1 MATFPSYAQ
10 ILFDGFSQE
19 RESALIRTEMD
30 SGPPRQA
37 KIKSRVMLT
46 RNVNIYLDSKTALAN
61 FEEWYQDD
69 INYGASWFDFVDPIS
84 GSTVQARFVGGAYTL
99 KPMSA
104 KLQDWQLSAKI
115 ETWSE

>member
-1 MATFPSYAQ
+1 MATFPSYAD
-10 ILFDGFSQE
+10 ILYEGFSQA

-46 RNVNIYLDSKTALAN
+46 RSVSIYLPSKTALAD
-61 FEEWYQDD
+61 FESWFQND
-69 INYGASWFDFVDPIS
+69 INYGASWFNFTDPIT
-84 GSTVQARFVGGAYTL
+84 GSTVQARFVDGGYTIT
-99 KPMSA
+99 PMSA
-104 KLQDWQLSAKI
+104 KLNHWKLTTKI